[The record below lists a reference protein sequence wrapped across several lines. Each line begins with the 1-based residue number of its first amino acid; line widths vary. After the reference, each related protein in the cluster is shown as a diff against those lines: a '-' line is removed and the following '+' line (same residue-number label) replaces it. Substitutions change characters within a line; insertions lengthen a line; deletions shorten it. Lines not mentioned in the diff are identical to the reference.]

1 MFYLWL
7 CNSQQTQRPQMNHY
21 PIFAYV
27 SLFSPVLP
35 ILVGIYWL
43 RVINREMKILVLFL
57 IIALGIDIISA
68 MFIRDYSV
76 MLSLMHIYILIEFLF
91 VMYIISSWQ
100 ESEKMK
106 MLFRVLLLLYVLFWF
121 CAKFTF
127 EPFNGLYSL
136 TASVSQVILALSAG
150 YTLFMVIGNRMQP
163 LINQQRFWV
172 FLSFVIYNTGTLTFI
187 ALQGILV
194 HYSISDLFIA
204 GSINWSLKILFNI
217 LFTVGFLCPQTQP

>member
-1 MFYLWL
+1 
-7 CNSQQTQRPQMNHY
+7 
-21 PIFAYV
+21 
-27 SLFSPVLP
+27 
-35 ILVGIYWL
+35 
-43 RVINREMKILVLFL
+43 
-57 IIALGIDIISA
+57 

-106 MLFRVLLLLYVLFWF
+106 IVVRVLLLLYVLFWF

-150 YTLFMVIGNRMQP
+150 YVIYGNRE
-163 LINQQRFWV
+163 
-172 FLSFVIYNTGTLTFI
+172 
-187 ALQGILV
+187 
-194 HYSISDLFIA
+194 
-204 GSINWSLKILFNI
+204 
-217 LFTVGFLCPQTQP
+217 